1 MKKVIIRQYGKEPAG
16 STIGAFLY
24 RYGINFNGNYYYDC
38 TMSEEGMS
46 NLITSLKQGND
57 VEFIKDWETPI
68 TQKSKIN

>member
-1 MKKVIIRQYGKEPAG
+1 MKKIIIRQYRKEPAG

-24 RYGINFNGNYYYDC
+24 HYAVNFNGNYYYDC

-57 VEFIKDWETPI
+57 VKFIQDWEETI
-68 TQKSKIN
+68 AQKSKIN